1 MSEFINQPLNIG
13 SGIAETTSIEV
24 PPERSVVFYNDDYT
38 TMEFVVDVL
47 VSIFNKSPSDAQNLM
62 TTVHENGSAVIGTY
76 TYDIA
81 VSRTNLTL
89 SIAKKNGFPLRVEV
103 E

>member
-1 MSEFINQPLNIG
+1 MAKTSNEFESNVL
-13 SGIAETTSIEV
+13 
-24 PPERSVVFYNDDYT
+24 ERTRQEIKKPSRYKVLMLNDDYT

-47 VSIFNKSPSDAQNLM
+47 MSIFNKSHEDAENLM
-62 TTVHENGSAVIGTY
+62 TTVHKAGSAVIGTY

-81 VSRTNLTL
+81 VSRTNLTR

>member
-1 MSEFINQPLNIG
+1 MSENTEPYVNLN
-13 SGIAETTSIEV
+13 SGAAENTTIEL

-47 VSIFNKSPSDAQNLM
+47 CSVFNYSKDESEQIM
-62 TTVHENGSAVIGTY
+62 RTVHEMGSAVVGTY

-81 VSRTNLTL
+81 VSRVILTR

>member
-1 MSEFINQPLNIG
+1 MYDKIYNKFDFVSKLLYN
-13 SGIAETTSIEV
+13 TCV
-24 PPERSVVFYNDDYT
+24 ERSVVFYNDDYT

-47 VSIFNKSPSDAQNLM
+47 VSIFNKSQSDAQNLM

-81 VSRTNLTL
+81 VSRTNLTR